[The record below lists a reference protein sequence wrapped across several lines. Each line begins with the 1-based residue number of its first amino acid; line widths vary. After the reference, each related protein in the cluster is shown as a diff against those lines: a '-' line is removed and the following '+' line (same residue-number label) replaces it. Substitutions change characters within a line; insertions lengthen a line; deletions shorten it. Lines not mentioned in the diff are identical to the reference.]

1 VVIEEFLTGIEL
13 SVFVLSDGNSYKI
26 LPTAK
31 DYKRIGVGETGLNTG
46 GMGAISPVPFA
57 NDEFMQ
63 KVITKI
69 IEPTISGLKNENI
82 KYIGFIFIG
91 LIKVGEEPV
100 VIEYNC
106 RMGDPETETVL
117 PLIES
122 DFVEL
127 MVATAK
133 GKLYETNLK
142 ISNQHAA
149 TVMLVSA
156 GYPGEY
162 EKGKVM
168 TNLEPSN
175 NSMLFHAGT
184 ALNNNNE
191 IVTNGGRVLAVTSLG
206 NSLSEA
212 VSKSMKTAEKV
223 NFEGK
228 YYRTDIGFEFL

>member
-1 VVIEEFLTGIEL
+1 
-13 SVFVLSDGNSYKI
+13 
-26 LPTAK
+26 
-31 DYKRIGVGETGLNTG
+31 
-46 GMGAISPVPFA
+46 M
-57 NDEFMQ
+57 
-63 KVITKI
+63 
-69 IEPTISGLKNENI
+69 
-82 KYIGFIFIG
+82 
-91 LIKVGEEPV
+91 

-117 PLIES
+117 PLIET

-133 GKLYETNLK
+133 GKLHETELK
-142 ISNQHAA
+142 ISTQNAA

-156 GYPGEY
+156 GYPGDY

-168 TNLEPSN
+168 TNLETTN

-191 IVTNGGRVLAVTSLG
+191 IVTNGGRVLAVTTLG

-212 VSKSMKTAEKV
+212 VSKSMKTAE
-223 NFEGK
+223 NISFEGK
-228 YYRTDIGFEFL
+228 YFRTDIGFEFL

>member
-1 VVIEEFLTGIEL
+1 
-13 SVFVLSDGNSYKI
+13 
-26 LPTAK
+26 
-31 DYKRIGVGETGLNTG
+31 
-46 GMGAISPVPFA
+46 
-57 NDEFMQ
+57 
-63 KVITKI
+63 
-69 IEPTISGLKNENI
+69 
-82 KYIGFIFIG
+82 
-91 LIKVGEEPV
+91 
-100 VIEYNC
+100 
-106 RMGDPETETVL
+106 MGDPETETVL

-184 ALNNNNE
+184 TLNNNNE
-191 IVTNGGRVLAVTSLG
+191 IVTNGGRVLAVTSIG

-212 VSKSMKTAEKV
+212 VSKSMKTAE
-223 NFEGK
+223 NISFEGK
-228 YYRTDIGFEFL
+228 YFRTDIGFEFL